1 MVPQPRPGAVKVVA
15 APESCAG
22 FVAGPGVAVS
32 VRGATVSVGRRV
44 AVAMGGVAVA
54 VVAALVPPVVAA
66 AAPVVVPPV
75 VVAPALLAAA
85 AAPGLVPALA
95 AVRLLAAPPVPAV
108 PAAAAAAGLV
118 LVAGAGAREALV
130 AASAAATSATEVVT
144 APLPVVVRV
153 ALVSSPLRSSSVII
167 HSGGLLSPQPL
178 QFFFLALQSLSLK
191 PLPLS
196 FELHEF

>member
-85 AAPGLVPALA
+85 APGLVPALA

-108 PAAAAAAGLV
+108 PAAGLV
-118 LVAGAGAREALV
+118 LWLELEREKPW
-130 AASAAATSATEVVT
+130 SRP
-144 APLPVVVRV
+144 PLPPPPR
-153 ALVSSPLRSSSVII
+153 LKSSRPLF
-167 HSGGLLSPQPL
+167 LS
-178 QFFFLALQSLSLK
+178 
-191 PLPLS
+191 
-196 FELHEF
+196 